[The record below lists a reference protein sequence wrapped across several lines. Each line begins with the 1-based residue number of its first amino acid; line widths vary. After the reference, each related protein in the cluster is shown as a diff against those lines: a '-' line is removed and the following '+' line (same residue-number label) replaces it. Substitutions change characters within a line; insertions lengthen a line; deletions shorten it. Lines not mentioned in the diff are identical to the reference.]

1 MLWVYWLHPWNKNYD
16 NQMAS
21 LAFATWLYYGIVRV
35 VLQIYICFYLGRF
48 SASKNRYFENQ
59 CPTFKKDANLRLL
72 LHPFWYEVS
81 NEFPHLFLQLRNL
94 RTFGVGTI
102 GRRRLWKHIL
112 RRFCESTNRGMIA
125 TFHWNYRNPKVIIY
139 MDGIWNDYKTLQ
151 KKSFKL
157 PSDRSNVFGN
167 CSPKTIR
174 IIE

>member
-72 LHPFWYEVS
+72 LYPFWYEVS

-102 GRRRLWKHIL
+102 GRRRLGKHIL
-112 RRFCESTNRGMIA
+112 SGFVRARIEAWLQHFIDG
-125 TFHWNYRNPKVIIY
+125 WNLE
-139 MDGIWNDYKTLQ
+139 WLQ
-151 KKSFKL
+151 DITKISVKL
-157 PSDRSNVFGN
+157 PKEKKQCLWNLLTQN
-167 CSPKTIR
+167 YLYN
-174 IIE
+174 